1 MGRNLLKAACL
12 TLLSALTLC
21 SGMTRVY
28 AKSPYDHTISQHIW
42 DGSEAFGE
50 DNNIKETE
58 KLINNVKVFYNPIAE
73 QINLSFKLAKSSS
86 VSIKVMDALGN
97 EILQLMN
104 GNLDSGIQNLSFEHG
119 GKLTT
124 GFYFVR
130 VVAGSETVVKR
141 FSIR

>member
-1 MGRNLLKAACL
+1 MGRNLLKAAYL
-12 TLLSALTLC
+12 TLLTALTWC
-21 SGMTRVY
+21 SGVVHVY
-28 AKSPYDHTISQHIW
+28 AKSPYDHTFSKQTW
-42 DGSEAFGE
+42 ESEAFG
-50 DNNIKETE
+50 DNNSKDNE
-58 KLINNVKVFYNPIAE
+58 KIINNVKVFYNPIAE
-73 QINLSFKLAKSSS
+73 QISLSFKLAKSSS

-104 GNLDSGIQNLSFEHG
+104 GNLEGGIQNLSFEHG

-141 FSIR
+141 FSVR

>member
-1 MGRNLLKAACL
+1 MGRNLLKAAFL

-21 SGMTRVY
+21 SGITCVY
-28 AKSPYDHTISQHIW
+28 AESPYDHTFTQRIV
-42 DGSEAFGE
+42 DGNEAFG
-50 DNNIKETE
+50 DNNVKDTE

-104 GNLDSGIQNLSFEHG
+104 GNLDSGIQNLAFEHG

-141 FSIR
+141 FSVR

>member
-1 MGRNLLKAACL
+1 MGRNLLKAAFL
-12 TLLSALTLC
+12 TLLSALTWC
-21 SGMTRVY
+21 NEGARVY
-28 AKSPYDHTISQHIW
+28 AKSPYDHTFSQHIW
-42 DGSEAFGE
+42 DGIESFGS
-50 DNNIKETE
+50 DKSIKDTE

-73 QINLSFKLAKSSS
+73 QINLSFKLAKSSG

>member
-1 MGRNLLKAACL
+1 MGRNLLKAAYL
-12 TLLSALTLC
+12 TLITALILC
-21 SGMTRVY
+21 SGVARVY
-28 AKSPYDHTISQHIW
+28 AKSPDGHIYLRTTGSGNEEFGDNTIK
-42 DGSEAFGE
+42 D
-50 DNNIKETE
+50 TE

-73 QINLSFKLAKSSS
+73 QVNLSFKLAKSSS

-104 GNLDSGIQNLSFEHG
+104 GNLDAGIQNLSFEHG

-141 FSIR
+141 FSVR

>member
-1 MGRNLLKAACL
+1 MGRNLLKAAYL
-12 TLLSALTLC
+12 TLLTALTWC
-21 SGMTRVY
+21 SGVVHVY
-28 AKSPYDHTISQHIW
+28 AKSPYGPTFSKQIW
-42 DGSEAFGE
+42 VESEAFG
-50 DNNIKETE
+50 DNNSKDNE
-58 KLINNVKVFYNPIAE
+58 KVINNVKVFYNPIAE
-73 QINLSFKLAKSSS
+73 QISLSFKLAKSSS

-104 GNLDSGIQNLSFEHG
+104 GNLEGGIQNLSFEHG

-141 FSIR
+141 FSVR

>member
-1 MGRNLLKAACL
+1 MGRNLLKAAYL
-12 TLLSALTLC
+12 TLITALTLC
-21 SGMTRVY
+21 SGVAQVY
-28 AKSPYDHTISQHIW
+28 AKSPDDHTYLQATW
-42 DGSEAFGE
+42 NGNEGFG
-50 DNNIKETE
+50 DNTIKDTE

-73 QINLSFKLAKSSS
+73 QVNLSFKLAKSSS

-104 GNLDSGIQNLSFEHG
+104 GNLDAGIQNLSFEHG

-141 FSIR
+141 FSVR